1 MMRMDCTTR
10 VSDIGFQVTFLLIG
24 SCALLGTCGKLPPMS
39 PEELREKIRVAAI
52 NFTEEVS
59 AIFGEA
65 FASVAAEFQT
75 GSFEPKPAAHMP
87 EAPRPTPARK
97 EMKPAKAP
105 KPAKPAKAAKDDKRN
120 RRSANELDKAGTEVI
135 KLLTSAKRGMRIEE
149 INKQLGTSTRELM
162 RPIQK
167 LLSQGKIK
175 KSGERRATSYYV

>member
-1 MMRMDCTTR
+1 MESWR
-10 VSDIGFQVTFLLIG
+10 V
-24 SCALLGTCGKLPPMS
+24 MS

-75 GSFEPKPAAHMP
+75 GPAEPKPAPRKAA
-87 EAPRPTPARK
+87 APARPKPARK
-97 EMKPAKAP
+97 VAKA
-105 KPAKPAKAAKDDKRN
+105 AKPAKVAKAAKPAKVAKAAKPAKGGDKRN
-120 RRSANELDKAGTEVI
+120 RRSANDLDRVGGEVI
-135 KLLTSAKRGMRIEE
+135 KLLGSAKRAMRVEE

-167 LLSQGKIK
+167 LLSQNKIK

>member
-1 MMRMDCTTR
+1 MESWR
-10 VSDIGFQVTFLLIG
+10 V
-24 SCALLGTCGKLPPMS
+24 MS

-65 FASVAAEFQT
+65 FASVAAEFKT
-75 GSFEPKPAAHMP
+75 GPVAPKPA
-87 EAPRPTPARK
+87 PRKAAAPARPK
-97 EMKPAKAP
+97 PASKVAKAAKPAKVVKA
-105 KPAKPAKAAKDDKRN
+105 AKPAKAKAGDKRN
-120 RRSANELDKAGTEVI
+120 RRSANDLDRVGGEVI
-135 KLLTSAKRGMRIEE
+135 KLLGSAKRAMRVEE

-167 LLSQGKIK
+167 LLSQNKIK

>member
-1 MMRMDCTTR
+1 MEKWR
-10 VSDIGFQVTFLLIG
+10 V
-24 SCALLGTCGKLPPMS
+24 MS

-65 FASVAAEFQT
+65 FASVAAEFKT
-75 GSFEPKPAAHMP
+75 GSVPKPA
-87 EAPRPTPARK
+87 PRKVAAPARPK
-97 EMKPAKAP
+97 VARKVA
-105 KPAKPAKAAKDDKRN
+105 KPAKPAKVAKAAKPAKVAKAAKPAKAKAGEKRN
-120 RRSANELDKAGTEVI
+120 RRSANDLDKVGGEVI
-135 KLLTSAKRGMRIEE
+135 KLLGGAKRAMRVEE

-167 LLSQGKIK
+167 LLSQNKIK

>member
-1 MMRMDCTTR
+1 
-10 VSDIGFQVTFLLIG
+10 
-24 SCALLGTCGKLPPMS
+24 MS

-65 FASVAAEFQT
+65 FASVAAEFKT
-75 GSFEPKPAAHMP
+75 GPVAPKPA
-87 EAPRPTPARK
+87 PRKAAAPARPK
-97 EMKPAKAP
+97 PASKVAKAAKPAKVAKAA
-105 KPAKPAKAAKDDKRN
+105 KPAKVVKAAKPAKAKAGDKRN
-120 RRSANELDKAGTEVI
+120 RRSANDLDRVGGEVI
-135 KLLTSAKRGMRIEE
+135 KLLGSAKRAMRVEE

-167 LLSQGKIK
+167 LLSQNKIK